1 MSVSL
6 KEFLEASDP
15 DILTEATNYKKL
27 VKNIEQAESR
37 FRLTMWDLVQALSK
51 EFDSTQANKVSRSY
65 KQYVTRFM
73 MDLMKLM
80 KRMK

>member
-51 EFDSTQANKVSRSY
+51 N
-65 KQYVTRFM
+65 
-73 MDLMKLM
+73 L
-80 KRMK
+80 

>member
-51 EFDSTQANKVSRSY
+51 EFDSTQANKISRSY
-65 KQYVTRFM
+65 KQNVTKFM
-73 MDLMKLM
+73 REFMALT
-80 KRMK
+80 KRIK